1 MISPLV
7 NQEVFDEWSKRD
19 CDFFLEI
26 LLKPGSSTSTTTLTP
41 ARLLAYFNSSLDFL
55 KIFLIDKRTAKSAE
69 VWLTDFR
76 CVSVFFQRQHQQ
88 HMSSKFWTFLWIFLS
103 LGRVQRGPSATWRPT
118 NGWGRRRRVQ
128 KVNILGGKGKAEF
141 FLRTTEFRKGPLPL
155 SNADGRNKNQRFWL
169 RKKFLKIFLKILK
182 YSYSGLE

>member
-7 NQEVFDEWSKRD
+7 NQEVFEWSKRD
-19 CDFFLEI
+19 CDFFLDI
-26 LLKPGSSTSTTTLTP
+26 LLKPESSTSTTTLTT
-41 ARLLAYFNSSLDFL
+41 ARLLAYFSSSLDFL
-55 KIFLIDKRTAKSAE
+55 KIFLIDKRTANSAE

-76 CVSVFFQRQHQQ
+76 CVSVFFQRQQQQ

-128 KVNILGGKGKAEF
+128 KVNILGGKGKAEVF
-141 FLRTTEFRKGPLPL
+141 FTYNWVQKGAPSP
-155 SNADGRNKNQRFWL
+155 
-169 RKKFLKIFLKILK
+169 
-182 YSYSGLE
+182 